1 LTLQFT
7 RGAGTVES
15 RIIVTVHWQWVVA
28 VYSDAALRVP
38 VYSVGALSVYRVGA
52 HFNLHGLQ

>member
-1 LTLQFT
+1 VV
-7 RGAGTVES
+7 A
-15 RIIVTVHWQWVVA
+15 VA

-52 HFNLHGLQ
+52 HFDLHGLQCRRTKGPVCSDGALTTKFSL